1 MQPCREVDGW
11 ALVFG
16 VGMSWGFR
24 DFISYSSFSKGLG
37 FRVV

>member
-24 DFISYSSFSKGLG
+24 DFILLEFQQG
-37 FRVV
+37 FGV